1 MTSTTVDSKRYAI
14 IRTGGKQY
22 KVSEGDILDVERLAA
37 ETGDTIELTEVLLV
51 GGDGAEAKIGRPLV
65 EGAIV
70 QAEVIDQRRADKVLF
85 FHYKNKTRQA
95 KKKGHHQLI
104 TRLQISEIR
113 S

>member
-22 KVSEGDILDVERLAA
+22 KVSEGDVLDVERLAA
-37 ETGDTIELTEVLLV
+37 ETGDTIELTEVLML

-70 QAEVIDQRRADKVLF
+70 QA
-85 FHYKNKTRQA
+85 
-95 KKKGHHQLI
+95 
-104 TRLQISEIR
+104 
-113 S
+113 

>member
-1 MTSTTVDSKRYAI
+1 MTSTTIDSKRYAI

-22 KVSEGDILDVERLAA
+22 KVSEGDVLDVERLVA
-37 ETGDTIELTEVLLV
+37 EAGDIIELTEVLLV
-51 GGDGAEAKIGRPLV
+51 AGDGADTKIGQPLV
-65 EGAIV
+65 EGATV
-70 QAEVIDQRRADKVLF
+70 QAKVIEQKRADKVLF

-104 TRLQISEIR
+104 TRLQISEIH